1 MTAKFSFNNPP
12 LDNIAFLMSKK
23 PELHFD
29 YDEIKFE
36 AHQRAFTIAKITQ
49 IDLLADIQT
58 SLENA
63 FVEGQSF
70 EKWKKE
76 LKPTLQKHGWLGKV
90 VVQNP
95 STKEQKE
102 IFVGASRLKKIFY
115 TNARTAYAQ
124 SEARAGYKLPLSEYI
139 RYVAILDNRTRHT
152 HAQMHGKIAH
162 RKDKFWEKNY
172 PPNGWNCRCAVE
184 FISKDEMDE
193 QGFKEMSEIEKT
205 LNFAEKDWDY
215 DTRNLQAN
223 YADDL
228 LRIVRNKIKKYQ
240 IVKNA
245 AALEALKEH
254 ESELIKQ
261 KGKEDLINKLDDFEA
276 EKIPPKISKEAFL
289 ESGFDEIVNKE
300 NLLAHFE
307 KKQDKS
313 GRLEFLNLV
322 EPTKIRPNAILKTK
336 DKNTDELRKAFLK
349 VFDGEKNK
357 KFYVLFTQ
365 IDDEK
370 IAITGI
376 PMSEKSKIKKLIR
389 EALEVLDDKK

>member
-90 VVQNP
+90 VVQKPN
-95 STKEQKE
+95 TKEQKE

-115 TNARTAYAQ
+115 TNAHTAYAQ

-289 ESGFDEIVNKE
+289 ESGFDEIVNKKE
-300 NLLAHFE
+300 FLGHFKGKPDEESRLAH
-307 KKQDKS
+307 
-313 GRLEFLNLV
+313 LHLI
-322 EPTKIRPNAILKTK
+322 EPTKARPNAVLKML
-336 DKNTDELRKAFLK
+336 DKNNNELRKAFLK
-349 VFDGEKNK
+349 VFESKNKK
-357 KFYVLFTQ
+357 KFYVFLT
-365 IDDEK
+365 DYDNDK
-370 IAITGI
+370 IAVSGY
-376 PMSEKSKIKKLIR
+376 PLSEKRKAKSFIR
-389 EALEVLDDKK
+389 KALEVLDDKK

>member
-12 LDNIAFLMSKK
+12 LENIAFLMSKK

-49 IDLLADIQT
+49 IDLLSDIQT

-95 STKEQKE
+95 NTKEQKE

-152 HAQMHGKIAH
+152 HAQMHGKTLH
-162 RKDKFWEKNY
+162 RNDKFWEKNY

-184 FISKDEMDE
+184 FISKDEMIE

-215 DTRNLQAN
+215 DTRNLEKNDNGLQ
-223 YADDL
+223 L
-228 LRIVRNKIKKYQ
+228 IIENKLKKY
-240 IVKNA
+240 VKNPIA
-245 AALEALKEH
+245 KQELLKTMHLMQEGRKAWAVVNELKKAKKDITKALCAVPKDLQGFFNTKAPALQMS
-254 ESELIKQ
+254 SEQLKKHLDKHDYIKLFDYALAPYLLNNSTLEVWQ
-261 KGKEDLINKLDDFEA
+261 DENPQNPNKYLL
-276 EKIPPKISKEAFL
+276 ISKFGVWYRMSVKNLNEENEF
-289 ESGFDEIVNKE
+289 FFE
-300 NLLAHFE
+300 NLL
-307 KKQDKS
+307 K
-313 GRLEFLNLV
+313 
-322 EPTKIRPNAILKTK
+322 
-336 DKNTDELRKAFLK
+336 
-349 VFDGEKNK
+349 GEKEKLTHNK
-357 KFYVLFTQ
+357 KRLWSRNENT
-365 IDDEK
+365 
-370 IAITGI
+370 
-376 PMSEKSKIKKLIR
+376 M
-389 EALEVLDDKK
+389 